1 MFLTQWKNSKRGI
14 SAIEILIAVAIIA
27 STLVTLLG
35 LATFSLR
42 VSLLTKETIRAK
54 NIAQEV
60 LEAVRNF
67 RDGTTWDTDGLRT
80 LSTGES
86 NPYYPEKD
94 SSVPPEW
101 NLVVGEEITNGFT
114 RKVIFYNVWRDG
126 DDNIVESGG
135 TYEDSGTKKVK
146 AVVSWQERGKTHQ
159 IELITFLTDWQE

>member
-27 STLVTLLG
+27 LTLTTLLG
-35 LATFSLR
+35 LAIFSLR
-42 VSLLTKETIRAK
+42 ASLLTKEAIRAK

-67 RDGTTWDTDGLRT
+67 RDGTTWEDGLKA
-80 LSTGES
+80 LFTGES

-101 NLVVGEEITNGFT
+101 NLVAGEEITNGFT
-114 RKVIFYNVWRDG
+114 RKVIFYDVQRDG
-126 DDNIVESGG
+126 NHNIVESGG
-135 TYEDSGTKKVK
+135 TDDPGTKKVK

-159 IELITFLTDWQE
+159 IELITYLTDWQE

>member
-27 STLVTLLG
+27 LTLTTLLS
-35 LATFSLR
+35 LAAFSLR
-42 VSLLTKETIRAK
+42 ASLLTKEAIRAK

-67 RDGTTWDTDGLRT
+67 RDGTTWDNGLKT

-101 NLVVGEEITNGFT
+101 NLVAGEEITNGFT
-114 RKVIFYNVWRDG
+114 RKVIFYDVQRDPVNH
-126 DDNIVESGG
+126 NIVESGG
-135 TYEDSGTKKVK
+135 TDDPGTKKVK
-146 AVVSWQERGKTHQ
+146 AVVFWQERGKTHQ